1 MQGNVPKNYYFK
13 AKTLWAFFFFVYN
26 VTVLWFHKKMDLR
39 KKNDPHWRQND
50 SISGFPCM

>member
-26 VTVLWFHKKMDLR
+26 VTVLWFN
-39 KKNDPHWRQND
+39 KKN
-50 SISGFPCM
+50 GFKEEK